1 MERASVAEYYKRMA
15 KFILPHTRRRPM
27 SFRRYA
33 GSEAY
38 WEKDAPS
45 FTPEWVKRIPV
56 PRREGGAPIEYIAVD
71 DARTLLWL
79 AGIGGI
85 ELHPFLHKAPHLDVA
100 THVVFDLDPGEGA
113 GLREC
118 AAVALMLREAL
129 SLEAFAKVSGSK
141 GIHVLVPLNDE
152 ITTHEMTEMFARL
165 VADQLARRHPEL
177 IVSKMAK
184 SFRRNK
190 VFIDWSQNAD
200 FKTTAGVYSLRAE
213 TRLVSMPVTWEELE
227 SKKKLT
233 FTPKQAIERAE
244 NLGDLFA
251 PIEKIKQSL
260 GAPAASRPARGRPAG
275 EKGAVTT
282 ALRTQSGRRLFLV
295 TETEMGNELWLD
307 VRGKF
312 KRFIL
317 RPDRAGGK
325 QLIAMPAGEFP
336 IEAEYYRAEVPAKWK
351 GRVTIKDNGTYEVI
365 DGSWAGKSLELFF
378 TGRSLSGQW
387 HLEKI
392 TEEMKHRS
400 WRLRP
405 GIPSRAARTSRPP
418 RRR

>member
-1 MERASVAEYYKRMA
+1 MDRASVVAYYKRMA
-15 KFILPHTRRRPM
+15 KFVLPHTRRRPM
-27 SFRRYA
+27 SFKRYV
-33 GSEAY
+33 GSESY

-56 PRREGGAPIEYIAVD
+56 PRREGGPPIQYIAVD
-71 DARTLLWL
+71 DARTLTWI
-79 AGIGGI
+79 ASIGGI
-85 ELHPFLHKAPHLDVA
+85 ELHPFLHKASHLDIA
-100 THVVFDLDPGEGA
+100 THVIFDLDPGEGA
-113 GLREC
+113 GMREC
-118 AAVALMLREAL
+118 AKVALLLRDAL
-129 SLEAFAKVSGSK
+129 PLQSFAKVSGSK
-141 GIHVLVPLNDE
+141 GIHVLVPLNDG
-152 ITTHEMTEMFARL
+152 IATHEMTETFARL
-165 VADQLARRHPEL
+165 VADQLARRHPNL

-184 SFRRNK
+184 TLRRRK

-213 TRLVSMPVTWEELE
+213 TGLVSMPVSWEELE

-233 FTPKQAIERAE
+233 FTPEQAIKRAE
-244 NLGDLFA
+244 TIGDLFKA
-251 PIEKIKQSL
+251 IETIKQTL
-260 GAPAASRPARGRPAG
+260 GTPAAGRPARGRSARETTG
-275 EKGAVTT
+275 EAK

-317 RPDRAGGK
+317 RPDRAGEK

-336 IEAEYYRAEVPAKWK
+336 IEAEYYRLEVPPRWR
-351 GRVTIKDNGTYEVI
+351 GRVKIEDSGTFEVI
-365 DGSWAGKSLELFF
+365 EGSWAGKSLQLFF
-378 TGRSLSGQW
+378 AGRSLAGEW

-392 TEEMKHRS
+392 TEGEKHRS
-400 WRLRP
+400 WRLSP
-405 GIPSRAARTSRPP
+405 GVPSSAVSTSRRP